1 MALSRPEELL
11 AHELSCPIC
20 LQIFSDPVLLPCGH
34 SYCLACIG
42 KTLVKGPQGGAPT
55 ADRELA
61 PEALMRC
68 PECREEFKGLET
80 LRRNFKLCG
89 IVEGYRATVK
99 EEPGPGAKEEPGPGA
114 MEVRGP
120 KEEQGPGDK
129 EEQGPGAEEE
139 QGPGDKEEQGPGD
152 KEEQG
157 PGAEEEQGPGDKEEQ
172 GPGDKEEQGPGDKE
186 EQGPWDK
193 EEQGPGAEEVQGPG
207 AEAAA
212 RASSPGPDVFCD
224 HCIEGS
230 VRAVRT
236 CLRCEVAL
244 CERHLQKH
252 QEKSSFRGHVL
263 VAPQREAVPQAC
275 LRHGSS
281 LEYFCSSDSLLLCA
295 SCLLEGSHLNHDLLS
310 FDVAEEE
317 MRRALESRSKAMSCR
332 LQITGGL
339 LQRAAEEQGASEA
352 VGEKL
357 VSRAASLMDSMAA
370 LVQRYRERLSSLL
383 EEERSLRRCSWQQGL
398 ASLGQQQHAL
408 QQAQTEA
415 SQALSEADKC
425 LFVHRFLGLEPQIR
439 AALSPSLD
447 ASSAQLPSKAP
458 LNFQRL
464 QAGLRGQD
472 FHGEMIL
479 LLDSLHLA
487 LNPLELTFNPHTA
500 HASLLV
506 SNDLRTVRAAGP
518 ARQPYGEHP
527 ERFSS
532 APQVLCSQGFS
543 ADEHLWVVEV
553 GEGSMWSVGLCY
565 KSLPRRG
572 DPSRLGHNNV
582 SWRLQWKNRKLTA
595 CHASANVA
603 LGERGGGGGGGGGG
617 GPPRRLE
624 VALDYAAGT
633 VAFHSVKG
641 PREHLHTFRTAFR
654 EPVYPAFSL
663 HSSTPE
669 SWITLQSGM

>member
-1 MALSRPEELL
+1 MALSRPEQLL

-20 LQIFSDPVLLPCGH
+20 MQIFSDPVLLPCGH

-99 EEPGPGAKEEPGPGA
+99 EEQGPGAKEEPGPGA
-114 MEVRGP
+114 MEVHGP
-120 KEEQGPGDK
+120 KEGQGPK

-139 QGPGDKEEQGPGD
+139 QGPG
-152 KEEQG
+152 
-157 PGAEEEQGPGDKEEQ
+157 
-172 GPGDKEEQGPGDKE
+172 
-186 EQGPWDK
+186 
-193 EEQGPGAEEVQGPG
+193 

-212 RASSPGPDVFCD
+212 RASPGPDVFCD

-275 LRHGSS
+275 LRHGAS

-383 EEERSLRRCSWQQGL
+383 EEERSLRRGSWQQGL
-398 ASLGQQQHAL
+398 ASLGKQQHTL

-415 SQALSEADKC
+415 SQALSETDKC
-425 LFVHRFLGLEPQIR
+425 LFVNRFLGLEPQIR
-439 AALSPSLD
+439 AALGPSLD
-447 ASSAQLPSKAP
+447 ASTQLPSKAP

-464 QAGLRGQD
+464 QAGLRSQD

-500 HASLLV
+500 HPSLLV
-506 SNDLRTVRAAGP
+506 SNDLRTVRAGP

-543 ADEHLWVVEV
+543 GDEHLWVVEV

-572 DPSRLGHNNV
+572 DHSRLGHNNV

-603 LGERGGGGGGGGGG
+603 LGEHAG
-617 GPPRRLE
+617 GPPRRVE
-624 VALDYAAGT
+624 VALDYAAGSVT
-633 VAFHSVKG
+633 FHSVKG
-641 PREHLHTFRTAFR
+641 PREHLHTFRTTFR